1 MVTFHG
7 LAPPGTTGEWHC
19 CDCRVACPH
28 LNVLPETKAKPPL
41 DGFRTCTEHLQSRPA
56 GGGCAGSDTFPHR
69 TRSPVRPPRSR
80 RSQRLWLAG
89 RDRAAAAP
97 PAAARCRIPLLR
109 GGGARHRPTSPPS
122 PVAPVGSRHRRP
134 CCPPSPHPRTLRRHL
149 PVPVGRS
156 RPPGRRQSLRS
167 SSRPRGPRGHPD
179 GVARRD
185 QPSPR
190 IDHLPAAGPG
200 ALRTGER
207 GRRNHPGGQGGV
219 AVLRPR
225 MRSAPAGNRRPHRS
239 KPCQSTGLVP
249 VVAAS
254 DRGDGVERTL
264 RRRWA
269 LLRDGADLGSGSEAG
284 RRADGFTCRTTCGCG
299 RVLRPALP
307 WGLETPCRP
316 RLRPRPGHPRQV
328 RARGRPA
335 TPGAAPWPTR
345 RRRLR
350 CGVRGLL
357 PPVRGC
363 RGLRADRRPAHLC
376 AALVGQ

>member
-1 MVTFHG
+1 MILHG
-7 LAPPGTTGEWHC
+7 FAPRGTSGEWRG

-28 LNVLPETKAKPPL
+28 LNLLPETKAKPPL
-41 DGFRTCTEHLQSRPA
+41 DGFRTCTEHLQSLPA
-56 GGGCAGSDTFPHR
+56 SDGCAGSDTFSHR

-80 RSQRLWLAG
+80 CSQRLWMAG

-97 PAAARCRIPLLR
+97 PAPARWRIPLLR
-109 GGGARHRPTSPPS
+109 GGGAWHRPTPPPS
-122 PVAPVGSRHRRP
+122 PVAPVGSRHRCP

-156 RPPGRRQSLRS
+156 RSPGRHQSLRS

-190 IDHLPAAGPG
+190 IDHLPAADPG
-200 ALRTGER
+200 ALRTGEP
-207 GRRNHPGGQGGV
+207 GRRNHPGGQAGV
-219 AVLRPR
+219 AGLRPR
-225 MRSAPAGNRRPHRS
+225 MRSAPAADRRPHRS
-239 KPCQSTGLVP
+239 EPCQSAGLVP

-254 DRGDGVERTL
+254 DRGDGVERPL
-264 RRRWA
+264 RRRGA
-269 LLRDGADLGSGSEAG
+269 LFRDGADLGSGGEAG
-284 RRADGFTCRTTCGCG
+284 RRADAFTRSTTSGCG
-299 RVLRPALP
+299 RVLRPTLP
-307 WGLETPCRP
+307 SGLEAPCRP
-316 RLRPRPGHPRQV
+316 RLRPRPGHPRQI
-328 RARGRPA
+328 RARRRPA

-350 CGVRGLL
+350 CGVRRLL
-357 PPVRGC
+357 PPVRRR
-363 RGLRADRRPAHLC
+363 RGLRADRRPAHLR